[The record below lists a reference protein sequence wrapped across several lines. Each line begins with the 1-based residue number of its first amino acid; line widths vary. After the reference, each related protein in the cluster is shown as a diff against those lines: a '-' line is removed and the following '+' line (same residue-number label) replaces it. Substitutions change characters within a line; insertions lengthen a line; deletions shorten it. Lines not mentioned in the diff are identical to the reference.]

1 MLQYYVNYD
10 QKIMIMYIL
19 IIYFY
24 PQPIY
29 VRNDVMMTIVAV
41 MMIIMIMTMDEYYT
55 EH

>member
-10 QKIMIMYIL
+10 HNIRIMYIS

-24 PQPIY
+24 PQPVY
-29 VRNDVMMTIVAV
+29 VKNDVMMTIVAV
-41 MMIIMIMTMDEYYT
+41 MMIIMIMDEYYT